1 MAQWDATS
9 QSLAPDPFA
18 EKSGESWPPA
28 LAKWGIVAHPF
39 RARIAGILM
48 ADVAS
53 TLLAWVRSVYAP
65 HRLGIAPTTVDAYC
79 WACLALERHAGRPL
93 TPSDF
98 SEDLILGFLNARLK
112 ERSAK
117 TVHRERATILTLWAF
132 AHDQGEASAPPKIP
146 RIKVSQEMP
155 TAWKLEELGDL
166 LGAVQRLRLGEV
178 NGTGIPRRL
187 WWRSLL
193 LFLYDSGARIGAALA
208 LARTDVSLPQG
219 WAALSPDTAK
229 TGVAQLVSLSDQTV
243 AAIRATHPEDR
254 ELIWPWPHHR
264 RTLWAQYQR
273 IRRWAGLPT
282 DRTHA
287 FHCLRRTHA
296 SQLAAVDLEMA
307 RRSMGHTS
315 AAMTL
320 SRYVDPRV
328 VEAARPVDVLPRP
341 KL

>member
-1 MAQWDATS
+1 MLRS
-9 QSLAPDPFA
+9 
-18 EKSGESWPPA
+18 
-28 LAKWGIVAHPF
+28 
-39 RARIAGILM
+39 
-48 ADVAS
+48 AS
-53 TLLAWVRSVYAP
+53 TLPTWVRTIYAP
-65 HRLGIAPTTVDAYC
+65 HRLGIASGTVEAYC
-79 WACLALERHAGRPL
+79 WACISLERYAGRPL
-93 TPSDF
+93 TPQDF
-98 SEDLILGFLNARLK
+98 TEDLVLGFLNARLR
-112 ERSAK
+112 ERCPK
-117 TVHRERATILTLWAF
+117 TVHRERATILTLWQF
-132 AHDQGEASAPPKIP
+132 AHERGEASAPAKIP
-146 RIKVSQEMP
+146 RVKVNREIP
-155 TAWKLEELGDL
+155 TAWKMEELAAL
-166 LGAVQRLRLGEV
+166 LQAVHRLRIGPI

-208 LARTDVSLPQG
+208 VQRTDVSLSDG
-219 WAALSPDTAK
+219 WVSLSGSDAK
-229 TGVAQLVSLSDQTV
+229 TGLAQLVSLSEQTV

-341 KL
+341 KI